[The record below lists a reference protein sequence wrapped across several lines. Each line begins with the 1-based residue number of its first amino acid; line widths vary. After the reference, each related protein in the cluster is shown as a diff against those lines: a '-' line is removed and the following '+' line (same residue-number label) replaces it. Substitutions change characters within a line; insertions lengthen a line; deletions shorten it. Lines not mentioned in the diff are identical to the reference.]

1 MKDLVKARPCFLLLA
16 LLGVLAAPAM
26 AEIDARVR
34 LHPEVIGVGEIATLT
49 VEVRSD
55 EFSSL
60 IFRPDFELENLEIV
74 TPRSQYEDLRYTNG
88 ALLHSVRQVWQVR
101 ALEPGR
107 ARVRSISVRLQD
119 RVIPVPDQEIQV
131 QRDPARLG
139 LSQRSIQRQ
148 EDPFERFFGRMPLPW
163 RRESQQ
169 PPVFLRAEMEP
180 ARPVVGQQVVYTIYL
195 YTREN
200 IGAISPSGVP
210 DFRGFWV
217 RDIPIPQQLN
227 AELVEIEGRRYGRVP
242 LIRKALFPL
251 RPGRYQIEPAVVD
264 VTVQTYSRSV
274 FFAPRSEPM
283 RLRTEP
289 ASVDVRPLPPAP
301 PGFAGAVGQIAMA
314 VQVEP
319 REVRLGEA
327 ATLTV
332 RVGGTGNLQG
342 LHEPALD
349 LPPGLTAFPPQQ
361 EGADDVTGSRVR
373 GTRIWHYS
381 VIPERAGRYTLEPPR
396 IAYFDPAAGE
406 YKVATAP
413 DLVLTALPRPVS
425 KDESATSGEP
435 HGIRFS
441 AADMAGGAG
450 RRWTRT
456 LPWLFAI
463 PWALAL
469 VVTLAR
475 RRGSGSSPMGPLRP
489 LGAAPAAGAPAL
501 ARMEETLREVESEQ
515 RPRQVAARL
524 EEAWRELLAERWD
537 IPPATSS
544 SRWREMLAARGV
556 TLEALDELGRLLEDL
571 SYLRYAPQLSSTDNL
586 RAETLAR
593 CRLLLR
599 RLK

>member
-1 MKDLVKARPCFLLLA
+1 MKDLVKARLCFLPLA
-16 LLGVLAAPAM
+16 LLGVFAAPAM
-26 AEIDARVR
+26 AEIDARVH
-34 LHPEVIGVGEIATLT
+34 LHPEVLGVGEIATLT

-107 ARVRSISVRLQD
+107 ARVHSIAIRLKD
-119 RVIPVPDQEIQV
+119 RVVQVGDQEIKV

-139 LSQRSIQRQ
+139 QRTIQRE

-163 RRESQQ
+163 RREPQQ

-180 ARPVVGQQVVYTIYL
+180 ARPVVGQQVVYTVYL

-242 LIRKALFPL
+242 LLRKALFPL

-264 VTVQTYSRSV
+264 VTVQTYDRSL
-274 FFAPRSEPM
+274 FFAPRSEPK

-289 ASVDVRPLPPAP
+289 AGVDVRPLPPAP
-301 PGFAGAVGQIAMA
+301 PGFEGAVGQIAMA

-349 LPPGLTAFPPQQ
+349 LPPGLNAFPPQQ
-361 EGADDVTGSRVR
+361 EGTDDVTGSRVR
-373 GTRIWHYS
+373 GTRVWRYS

-413 DLVLTALPRPVS
+413 DLVLTALPRPAAS
-425 KDESATSGEP
+425 GEPATSGEP

-441 AADMAGGAG
+441 AADMAGGSG

-475 RRGSGSSPMGPLRP
+475 RRGSGLSPMGPLRP
-489 LGAAPAAGAPAL
+489 IGAAPAAGSPAL
-501 ARMEETLREVESEQ
+501 ARMEETLREVETER

-544 SRWREMLAARGV
+544 SRWRETLAARGV
-556 TLEALDELGRLLEDL
+556 APEALDELGRLLEDL

>member
-1 MKDLVKARPCFLLLA
+1 VKTTLCFLLL
-16 LLGVLAAPAM
+16 VSLAAPAM
-26 AEIDARVR
+26 AEIDARVL
-34 LHPEVIGVGEIATLT
+34 LHPEVIGVDEIATLT

-60 IFRPDFELENLEIV
+60 TFRPDFELENLEV
-74 TPRSQYEDLRYTNG
+74 VSPRSQHEDLRYANG

-107 ARVRSISVRLQD
+107 ARVHSISIRLED
-119 RVIPVPDQEIQV
+119 RVLQVADQEIKV
-131 QRDPARLG
+131 QRDPAQLG
-139 LSQRSIQRQ
+139 QRSIQRQ

-163 RRESQQ
+163 RREPRQ

-180 ARPVVGQQVVYTIYL
+180 ARPVVGQQVLYTVYL

-217 RDIPIPQQLN
+217 RDVPIPQQLT
-227 AELVEIEGRRYGRVP
+227 AELVEIDGRRYGRVP

-251 RPGRYQIEPAVVD
+251 RPGRYQIQPAVVD
-264 VTVQTYSRSV
+264 VTVQTYDRSL
-274 FFAPRSEPM
+274 FFRPHSEPM

-289 ASVDVRPLPPAP
+289 AGVDVRPLPPAP

-319 REVRLGEA
+319 REVPLGEA

-332 RVGGTGNLQG
+332 RVGGVGNLQG

-373 GTRIWHYS
+373 GTRIWRYS

-413 DLVLTALPRPVS
+413 DLVLTALPRPAA
-425 KDESATSGEP
+425 KGEEATAGEP

-441 AADMAGGAG
+441 AADMAAGSG

-475 RRGSGSSPMGPLRP
+475 RRGSATPLRP
-489 LGAAPAAGAPAL
+489 ADPVVGSPAL
-501 ARMEETLREVESEQ
+501 ARMEEALREVENEE

-537 IPPATSS
+537 VPPATSS
-544 SRWREMLAARGV
+544 SRWREMLAARGIAP
-556 TLEALDELGRLLEDL
+556 EALDELGRLLEDL
-571 SYLRYAPQLSSTDNL
+571 RYLRYAPQLSSTHNL
-586 RAETLAR
+586 RDETLAR

>member
-1 MKDLVKARPCFLLLA
+1 MKDLVKARLCFLLLV
-16 LLGVLAAPAM
+16 LLAPPAM
-26 AEIDARVR
+26 AEIDARVG

-60 IFRPDFELENLEIV
+60 LFRPDFELDNLEIV

-107 ARVRSISVRLQD
+107 ARVHSIAVRLKD
-119 RVIPVPDQEIQV
+119 RVLEVADQEIKV

-139 LSQRSIQRQ
+139 QRTIQRE
-148 EDPFERFFGRMPLPW
+148 EDPFERFFGRVPLPW
-163 RRESQQ
+163 RREPQQ

-180 ARPVVGQQVVYTIYL
+180 ARPVVGQQVVYSIYL

-210 DFRGFWV
+210 AFRGFWV
-217 RDIPIPQQLN
+217 RDIPIPQQLS
-227 AELVEIEGRRYGRVP
+227 AELVEIDGRRYGRVP

-289 ASVDVRPLPPAP
+289 ANVDVRPLPPAP

-342 LHEPALD
+342 LHEPDLV

-361 EGADDVTGSRVR
+361 EGNDDVTGSRVR
-373 GTRIWHYS
+373 GTRVWRYS

-413 DLVLTALPRPVS
+413 DLVLTALPRPAAS
-425 KDESATSGEP
+425 GEPATSGEP

-441 AADMAGGAG
+441 AADMVAGSG
-450 RRWTRT
+450 RWTRT

-475 RRGSGSSPMGPLRP
+475 RRGSAPSPLRP
-489 LGAAPAAGAPAL
+489 TGPAPAAGSPAL
-501 ARMEETLREVESEQ
+501 ARMEETLREVETEG

-544 SRWREMLAARGV
+544 SRWREILAARGV
-556 TLEALDELGRLLEDL
+556 DRQALDELGRLLEDL
-571 SYLRYAPQLSSTDNL
+571 SYLRYAPQLSSTHNL